1 MVSPNP
7 EATDRELLEYL
18 IRREQEHQK
27 RLDVLERTVR
37 DLPDRWRKEMAALR
51 REMEGLSREL
61 VRQLADARL
70 RLRMSGSPTSSPDS
84 SSPGWETSYERGHA
98 AARSLASFSTRRC
111 FSL

>member
-70 RLRMSGSPTSSPDS
+70 RLRIVG
-84 SSPGWETSYERGHA
+84 
-98 AARSLASFSTRRC
+98 LAYIVAG
-111 FSL
+111 LLLAWLGNVL

>member
-1 MVSPNP
+1 VVQRPAE
-7 EATDRELLEYL
+7 EASRGWLVP
-18 IRREQEHQK
+18 IRKLQTESFWSTSYEEQEHQK

-70 RLRMSGSPTSSPDS
+70 RLRIVG
-84 SSPGWETSYERGHA
+84 
-98 AARSLASFSTRRC
+98 LAYIVAG
-111 FSL
+111 LLLAWLGNVL